1 MLRIGALVSGG
12 GTNLQAIMDA
22 ITDGTIPYAR
32 IELVISSKKNAF
44 ALERAATAGIK
55 TEVISRRNFGTSEG
69 FDLALSEA
77 LRLYNIDLVLL
88 AGFMA
93 ILGPKFFT
101 HFENRVMNIH
111 PALIPAFS
119 GPGYYGLKVHQAV
132 LDYGCKVS
140 GASVH
145 FVTPE
150 VDAGPLILQRAVT
163 VQTGDTPASL
173 QKRIMEEVEWQIYP
187 EAVRL
192 FALGKL
198 QVVGRQVVQINT
210 ASQTIKQT
218 DTANG

>member
-22 ITDGTIPYAR
+22 IDKGTIPDAAV
-32 IELVISSKKNAF
+32 ELVVSNKKDAY
-44 ALERAATAGIK
+44 ALERAEAAGIA
-55 TEVISRRNFGTSEG
+55 TGIISRKQFENSAD
-69 FDLALSEA
+69 FDKALADTLLSHEV
-77 LRLYNIDLVLL
+77 DLVLL

-93 ILGPKFFT
+93 ILGPGFFT

-111 PALIPAFS
+111 PALIPSFS
-119 GPGYYGLKVHQAV
+119 GPGFYGLHVHEAV
-132 LDYGCKVS
+132 LEYGCKIT

-150 VDAGPLILQRAVT
+150 VDAGPLILQKAVT
-163 VQTGDTPASL
+163 VRSGDTPEIL
-173 QKRIMEEVEWQIYP
+173 QKRVMEEAEWTIYP

-198 QVVGRQVVQINT
+198 SVQGRHVVI
-210 ASQTIKQT
+210 SE
-218 DTANG
+218 

>member
-22 ITDGTIPYAR
+22 IENSTIPDAR
-32 IELVISSKKNAF
+32 IEIVISSKKKAF
-44 ALERAATAGIK
+44 ALERAAHAGIETK
-55 TEVISRRNFGTSEG
+55 VITRRGYDSSEA
-69 FDLALSEA
+69 FDLALSETLSSHA
-77 LRLYNIDLVLL
+77 VDLVLL

-132 LDYGCKVS
+132 LDYGCKIS

-150 VDAGPLILQRAVT
+150 VDAGPLIIQKAVA
-163 VQTGDTPASL
+163 VQDGDTPEVL
-173 QKRIMEEVEWQIYP
+173 QKRIMEE
-187 EAVRL
+187 A
-192 FALGKL
+192 
-198 QVVGRQVVQINT
+198 
-210 ASQTIKQT
+210 
-218 DTANG
+218 

>member
-22 ITDGTIPYAR
+22 VDSGVIPDAQ
-32 IELVISSKKNAF
+32 IEIVISNKKTAF
-44 ALERAATAGIK
+44 ALERAAKVGIATK
-55 TEVISRRNFGTSEG
+55 VIGRKDFPSSEA
-69 FDLALSEA
+69 FDNALSEEF
-77 LRLYNIDLVLL
+77 RSRKIDLILL

-93 ILGPKFFT
+93 ILGPTFFT

-119 GPGYYGLKVHQAV
+119 GSGYYGLKVHEAV
-132 LDYGCKVS
+132 LDYGCKIS

-150 VDAGPLILQRAVT
+150 VDAGPLIIQKAVA
-163 VQTGDTPASL
+163 VKSNDTPEIL
-173 QKRIMEEVEWQIYP
+173 QKRIMEEAEWQIYP

-192 FALGKL
+192 FAMGQLL
-198 QVVGRQVVQINT
+198 VEGRQVIIL
-210 ASQTIKQT
+210 S
-218 DTANG
+218 